1 MPSGRRLDDGSVVRV
16 LWLYSNRSR
25 DRWSD
30 ATIVSK
36 IAAGVASAN
45 QALLNSNAGFRIEA
59 AAIMHVDY
67 DDTNHAQSLS
77 VRCAHHTRYE

>member
-1 MPSGRRLDDGSVVRV
+1 MM
-16 LWLYSNRSR
+16 
-25 DRWSD
+25 
-30 ATIVSK
+30 SK

-45 QALLNSNAGFRIEA
+45 QALLNSNAGFKLEA

-77 VRCAHHTRYE
+77 VRWACRTVMLMLLTLEVVHVTCWLCILLLCVKLQHAA

>member
-45 QALLNSNAGFRIEA
+45 QALLNSNAGFKLEA

-77 VRCAHHTRYE
+77 VRCA